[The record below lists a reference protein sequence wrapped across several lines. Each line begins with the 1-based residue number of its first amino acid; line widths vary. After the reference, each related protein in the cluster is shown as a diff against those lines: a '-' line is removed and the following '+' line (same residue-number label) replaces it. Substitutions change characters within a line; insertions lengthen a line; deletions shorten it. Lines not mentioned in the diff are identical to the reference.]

1 MRSRAYL
8 AIDSLGEATSTH
20 RYQIREKLCHTDARC
35 TKSVSIPAPVHYADL
50 AAYAARMFE
59 FGDDLDHNEEVGD
72 EFDPTE
78 NISLNDIET
87 KVMTLNDKIQNN
99 MWFV

>member
-1 MRSRAYL
+1 MGTSRPALYHVL
-8 AIDSLGEATSTH
+8 HNENDFN
-20 RYQIREKLCHTDARC
+20 ARC